1 MNVLFTANSKDV
13 KINYNIELALITQN
27 IINRLFSYKPISSS
41 DVPLSLLD
49 GQSFNLRSIV
59 EESHLVEHV
68 GVLKEALFET
78 DDDELAALEIF
89 LDHEANVLRVMQV
102 QSRVNLIEDVERGRL
117 VSQQCQDQGQCQK

>member
-1 MNVLFTANSKDV
+1 MLIKVKD
-13 KINYNIELALITQN
+13 ISLNYNIKIAIVTHY
-27 IINRLFSYKPISSS
+27 IIDTFFSYKPISSS

-49 GQSFNLRSIV
+49 GQSFNLRSVV

-102 QSRVNLIEDVERGRL
+102 QSRVDLIEDVERGRL